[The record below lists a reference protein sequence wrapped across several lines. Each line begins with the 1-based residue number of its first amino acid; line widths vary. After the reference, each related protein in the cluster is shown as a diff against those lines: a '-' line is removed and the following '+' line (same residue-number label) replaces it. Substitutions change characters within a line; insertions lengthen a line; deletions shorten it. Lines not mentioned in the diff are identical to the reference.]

1 MSFKSNVY
9 NAIMNSD
16 PKKPWSIPQYSC
28 PSANCTWPPAASLD
42 AYALCTDITHELV
55 TECRETGKDDFMEG
69 VTNCT
74 VTLPK
79 SNLTGWYVP
88 SDTVLFAFKGFVMR
102 ETRSYD
108 SQYVYSNLTFG
119 NVVQWVTPR
128 LHGSWYRSYPPP
140 ANTTWAASEC
150 AIQPIV
156 RSFRAQ
162 VANNTYSDETLA
174 IWTNYTVNDSGAMVF
189 KPTWGADLG
198 INTPGQTFEISW
210 TSTLAIANFFQY
222 IFGGEF
228 WQQGTSS
235 QAFRAEST
243 VEYAATDVME
253 AIGYADMAGCTMD
266 LAPRLTCMM
275 GNVAQAVSKA
285 YRDSMYNSTS
295 VAAAAT
301 VARPTGENVAS
312 NSTEG
317 LALGTVRANA
327 TYIAVQWQWL
337 ALPVFVWVVAAAT
350 LAGTLWKMRS
360 VPKWKNDVVPLLFL
374 YRDESERQREY
385 GVPVNGVDGVDDVNV
400 RLYERDGNMILER

>member
-1 MSFKSNVY
+1 MNFKSNVY
-9 NAIMNSD
+9 NSILNSD

-42 AYALCTDITHELV
+42 AYSLCTDITHELV
-55 TECRETGKDDFMEG
+55 TACHETGEDDRVAG

-79 SNLTGWYVP
+79 SNLTGWYIRG
-88 SDTVLFAFKGFVMR
+88 DTVFNAYKGFVIR
-102 ETRSYD
+102 QTLSQD
-108 SQYVYSNLTFG
+108 SRYAYSNLTFG
-119 NVVQWVTPR
+119 NVVQWITPR
-128 LHGSWYRSYPPP
+128 LPKGWYNGYPPP
-140 ANTTWAASEC
+140 SNTTWAASEC

-162 VANNTYSDETLA
+162 VTNNTYSDQTLA
-174 IWTNYTVNDSGAMVF
+174 IWTNYTTDKSGSMLF
-189 KPTWGADLG
+189 TPPWGPELG
-198 INTPGQTFEISW
+198 INTPGQTFKIYWS
-210 TSTLAIANFFQY
+210 STVAIGNFFQA

-228 WQQGTSS
+228 WQQGSFS
-235 QAFRAEST
+235 QAFHADST
-243 VEYAATDVME
+243 VEYAATDVMQ
-253 AIGYADMAGCTMD
+253 AIGFADMAGCTKD
-266 LAPRLTCMM
+266 LATRFACMM
-275 GNVAQAVSKA
+275 GNVAQAASKA
-285 YRDSMYNSTS
+285 YRDSMYNTTS
-295 VAAAAT
+295 VTAAVATPTAERAA
-301 VARPTGENVAS
+301 

-327 TYIAVQWQWL
+327 TYVSVQWQWL

-374 YRDESERQREY
+374 YRDEDNDGRGEY
-385 GVPVNGVDGVDDVNV
+385 GVPVRGVDGVDDVEV